1 MIKGKI
7 LDIKDAV
14 EQGNVNPLEAYIELK
29 SIENTLKE
37 VISTVQPLA
46 ITEAEKWKEKSFKAF
61 GATIEKRNAPAT
73 YEMSHINAYI
83 SAKEKVKYI
92 ETIAKAGGGIDPE
105 TGQEIEKAI
114 RIEGKS
120 TIAVKI

>member
-1 MIKGKI
+1 MIKAR
-7 LDIKDAV
+7 LLELKDSV
-14 EQGNVNPLEAYIELK
+14 EQGNVNPLEAYVELK

-37 VISTVQPLA
+37 VMATVQPLA
-46 ITEAEKWKEKSFKAF
+46 ITEADKYAEKSFKAF
-61 GATIEKRNAPAT
+61 GAVIEKRSAPAT
-73 YEMSHINAYI
+73 YDMNHINAYL

-114 RIEGKS
+114 RVEGKS
-120 TIAVKI
+120 TIAVKV